1 MAKKN
6 ASKNAPK
13 NAAPA
18 LSAAEMELFHQWQ
31 QQKAQEAE
39 RAARR
44 EEQLKRQ
51 AEYAALQPDANK
63 SAELWAKAKPWDSIL
78 VWLPMDGLRSGV
90 VCDRQRETY
99 RKGVNKGQVAR
110 EYLEVLVCPGVVDT
124 ASGSD
129 ELAFICEIAKDQV
142 VNLGKQ
148 VECPVFATAVKNG
161 KAKAKARK

>member
-1 MAKKN
+1 MAKKSN
-6 ASKNAPK
+6 NAPK
-13 NAAPA
+13 SNAAPK
-18 LSAAEMELFHQWQ
+18 LSAAEMEMFRQWQ
-31 QQKAQEAE
+31 EQKAQEAE

-44 EEQLKRQ
+44 EEMLKRQ
-51 AEYAALQPDANK
+51 AEYAALQPDAAK
-63 SAELWAKAKPWDSIL
+63 SAELWSKAKPWDSIQ
-78 VWLPMDGLRSGV
+78 VWLPMDGYRSGI
-90 VCDRQRETY
+90 VCDRQTETY

-148 VECPVFATAVKNG
+148 VECPVFATAAKNG